1 MSSNFNLVSDL
12 TDTDL
17 RQNLLY
23 MLPTT
28 LAAFL
33 ITGLFYAVFGAQAT
47 SAQTEAL
54 SALRML
60 LSDHFDISFLQLVP
74 PLIMLVFVLGLR
86 QNMVVSLAAALLISI
101 GSGLMGSGFEWLP
114 MVTGLQ
120 NSGPVGDLLSGGG
133 LLSMMNALLIIL
145 ISSALSGLFELTRC
159 LEPLLERVSRDL
171 SNRGRLILSTGAVS
185 LFVSLVSGNQTMTTL
200 ITGGYY
206 GPKFD
211 ELNEDRR
218 LLARTICDTGVVSV
232 PLIPWNINGIL
243 VATVTGVSTMNY
255 LPYALNSWVLPLLTL
270 FLAILGMKSKPY
282 AKKAQSSGALK
293 DRI

>member
-1 MSSNFNLVSDL
+1 
-12 TDTDL
+12 
-17 RQNLLY
+17 
-23 MLPTT
+23 
-28 LAAFL
+28 
-33 ITGLFYAVFGAQAT
+33 
-47 SAQTEAL
+47 
-54 SALRML
+54 
-60 LSDHFDISFLQLVP
+60 
-74 PLIMLVFVLGLR
+74 MLVFVLGLR

-270 FLAILGMKSKPY
+270 SLAILGMKSKPY